1 MNSKSIVI
9 IYNATHHVLLFKSEL
24 IKSIREN
31 GYRVVVLA
39 SVDDYTEKL
48 KEIVDEFHEIEI
60 FNMSMDEKQQI
71 KLSNAP
77 QIDDTH

>member
-39 SVDDYTEKL
+39 SVDNYTEKL
-48 KEIVDEFHEIEI
+48 KEIVDEFHEIKLDSSGVNPIKDAYLI
-60 FNMSMDEKQQI
+60 FQI
-71 KLSNAP
+71 F
-77 QIDDTH
+77 